1 MGDRLT
7 VHGTHVLYIV
17 LSALVFGTRGHCPLN
32 SEGIALMKFQERV
45 DYDPYGVFLN
55 WSADDCD
62 PCMWPGILCF
72 DGRVQALD
80 LTGYALEGTLAPELG
95 NLTHMKAL
103 VLSKNHFSGVIPR
116 EIGQLKMLE
125 VLDLRDNSLNGKI
138 PAEIGALHSLRSLLL
153 SNNGFQGGIPLE
165 IGKLRML
172 TELQLDMN
180 HTTAFSAGAGFINR
194 KLGQCIW
201 HSSWSSLKK
210 MDLSLTPI
218 KSMLMRYLDLF
229 SIYNFGEGI
238 LHTSSNCSEDDQS
251 SSPCLNA
258 MSRRKLVEQSS
269 NLAAA
274 PIDSEVQLDNITP
287 QPVSRSSGSFPA
299 VQGKKVKSP
308 LQAAP
313 PSPNKKKHS
322 KSNPI
327 VLPEQPGNHDSGGSQ
342 NTWKYIVGISCG
354 VFLFILAMVII
365 YIWRSR
371 AARTIGPW
379 KTGLSGQL
387 QKAFITGVPKLN
399 RAELEAACEDFSN
412 IICTNDALTCY
423 KGTLSSKGEI
433 AVVSTT
439 ITSLKDWSKRAE
451 MTFRKKIDT
460 LSRINHKNF
469 VNLIGYCEEDEPFT
483 RMMVF
488 EYAPNGTLSEHLH
501 DKELEHLDW
510 NVRMRI
516 VMGIAYCLQHMHNL
530 NPPLSH
536 PDITCSNILLT
547 DDYAA
552 KIGEVEFWAE
562 FTNKSKVGDN
572 EEHSDL
578 PPPAEP
584 EANIYSF
591 GLALLEII
599 SGKLPYSEEQGPIL
613 QWASSYL
620 NDKQKMAELIDPTLE
635 SYKDNQLLVVC
646 EVIQECTE
654 KETRKRPT
662 IDEVVSKLKEVI
674 NVSPAA
680 AGPRFS
686 PLWWAE
692 LDIFSSGHHENLQM

>member
-1 MGDRLT
+1 MGDRLA
-7 VHGTHVLYIV
+7 VHGTHVFYIV
-17 LSALVFGTRGHCPLN
+17 LSALVFGTRGHCSLN

-62 PCMWPGILCF
+62 PCMWPGVLCL
-72 DGRVQALD
+72 DGRVQTLD

-95 NLTHMKAL
+95 NLTHMKTL
-103 VLSKNHFSGVIPR
+103 VLSKNRFSGVIPR

-153 SNNGFQGGIPLE
+153 SNNGFHGGIPLE

-180 HTTAFSAGAGFINR
+180 HTTAFSGGAGFINR
-194 KLGQCIW
+194 KLGQC
-201 HSSWSSLKK
+201 WSSLKK

-218 KSMLMRYLDLF
+218 KEMLMRYLDLF

-238 LHTSSNCSEDDQS
+238 LHTTSNHSEDDQS
-251 SSPCLNA
+251 TGSPCLNVMA
-258 MSRRKLVEQSS
+258 RRKLVEQSS

-274 PIDSEVQLDNITP
+274 PIHGEVQLDNITP
-287 QPVSRSSGSFPA
+287 QLVSRSSGSFPA

-308 LQAAP
+308 LPAAP

-327 VLPEQPGNHDSGGSQ
+327 VLHEQLGNQDSGGSQ
-342 NTWKYIVGISCG
+342 NTWKYVVGISCG

-365 YIWRSR
+365 YIWRTR

-412 IICTNDALTCY
+412 IICANDALTCY

-469 VNLIGYCEEDEPFT
+469 INLIGYCEEDEPFT

-552 KIGEVEFWAE
+552 KIAEVEFWAE

-635 SYKDNQLLVVC
+635 SHKDNQLLVVC

-654 KETRKRPT
+654 KDTRKRPT

-674 NVSPAA
+674 HVSPAA